1 MERRIFI
8 YDREKK
14 RKEKYKYN
22 IFQNTVYAFKNI
34 WKNGQKSHVIAA
46 AAKIPI
52 NFIVTVITLYTPV
65 IILNKLEFSDN
76 VQQIIAVI
84 AALLFA
90 AMIFDLADN
99 FMDAKNSFTIAYKVW
114 AYYSR
119 LRYEKYLDAD
129 YELLENPEFQ
139 DKNSRMGQIC
149 ESDRYPIAKLPE
161 YFTLFVINI
170 FSFILFAGVISILNP
185 LILLLLGIT
194 VFINYFMIKS
204 VKNYEHKIQ
213 NKRIA
218 VFKKINYLAAL
229 STKFEHGKDIRLYG
243 MGEWFSKA
251 AKIFM
256 GEWHNVKRGFEHK
269 YFGAALINF
278 LIIFFRDGGAYIY
291 LICQAAAGKINAG
304 EFVLYFTAIGQ
315 FAGWF
320 SRLIDTWLNIHTA
333 SLQYSDMREFFDY
346 PNKTNRSA
354 GIAVPSNSDGLI
366 IELQNVSYKYPK
378 TETPAIKNVS
388 IKIEAGEK
396 VAFVGLNGAGK
407 TTLVKLICGMYAP
420 AEGAI
425 FLDGHKVSEYN
436 IDDYYSLFSA
446 VFQHFR
452 FLPVSIAQNIS
463 IVPKEQADIKKLERC
478 IELAGLR
485 EKIDKLENGA
495 STPLIKEINPG
506 GTELSGGERQ
516 KLMLARAIYKDAPV
530 LILDEPTAALD
541 PIAESKLYMKYNE
554 IAKNKTSIFISH
566 RLASTR
572 FCDKIILLSNGEI
585 AETGTHDELMKKGG
599 KYAELFEIQS
609 HYYKGGRT
617 ENE

>member
-1 MERRIFI
+1 MS
-8 YDREKK
+8 DKTNK
-14 RKEKYKYN
+14 TAKPKYN
-22 IFQNTVYAFKNI
+22 IWQNTAYAFKNI
-34 WKNGQKSHVIAA
+34 WQNGQKSHVIAT

-52 NFIVTVITLYTPV
+52 NFIVTVIALYTPAV
-65 IILNKLEFSDN
+65 ILNRLEFSDDMR
-76 VQQIIAVI
+76 QIIAVI
-84 AALLFA
+84 AAILIG

-99 FMDAKNSFTIAYKVW
+99 FVDAKNSFTLAYKIW
-114 AYYSR
+114 AYYGR
-119 LRYEKYLDAD
+119 LRYKKYLEAD

-170 FSFILFAGVISILNP
+170 LSFILFAGVISVLNP
-185 LILLLLGIT
+185 LILLLLSIT

-204 VKNYEHKIQ
+204 VRNYEHKIQ
-213 NKRIA
+213 NKKIA
-218 VFKKINYLAAL
+218 VFRKIWYLAGL
-229 STKFEHGKDIRLYG
+229 STKFNHGKDIRLYG
-243 MGEWFSKA
+243 MGEWFHQA

-256 GEWHNVKRGFEHK
+256 GEWHGVKKGLEHR

-278 LIIFFRDGGAYIY
+278 AILFFRDGGAYIY
-291 LICQAAAGKINAG
+291 LIYKAAAGEINAG

-333 SLQYSDMREFFDY
+333 SLQYCDMRDFFGTE
-346 PNKTNRSA
+346 NKNNHGK
-354 GIAVPSNSDGLI
+354 GIKIPENPDGLS
-366 IELQNVSYKYPK
+366 IELKNVSYKYPLSDN
-378 TETPAIKNVS
+378 PAVKN
-388 IKIEAGEK
+388 INLKIEAGEK
-396 VAFVGLNGAGK
+396 IALVGLNGAGK

-420 AEGAI
+420 TEGEI
-425 FLDGHKVSEYN
+425 ILNGHKMREYN
-436 IDDYYSLFSA
+436 IDDYYTLFSA

-452 FLPVSIAQNIS
+452 FLPVSIAQNIT

-485 EKIDKLENGA
+485 EKTDKLENGA
-495 STPLIKEINPG
+495 DTLLIKEINPG
-506 GTELSGGERQ
+506 GTELSGGEQQ

-541 PIAESKLYMKYNE
+541 PIAESELYMKYNE
-554 IAKNKTSIFISH
+554 IAKNKTSVFISH

-572 FCDKIILLSNGEI
+572 FCDRIILISDGEI
-585 AETGTHDELMKKGG
+585 AETGTHGELMKKGG

-609 HYYKGGRT
+609 HYYKDGRA
-617 ENE
+617 ENERDE